1 MRRLYAPLLVGVAL
15 VSIGAC
21 GDGPVETRPRIY
33 VSFPET
39 IDSQCREGKAR
50 IFDECGDQSALFTA
64 ALARAKREGKVL
76 LVEYGAEW
84 CIWCHA
90 FDAHING
97 EHDAFRY
104 TYGAPEEPEV
114 RYTHT
119 FHEVASADIALADPL
134 RQFVAANF
142 VIAHIDAQYAPHGEA
157 VLADSGANEHF
168 LGEIPFVFTVDYD
181 GRFAAS
187 LDPGVGEKRRE
198 GVLDWYRGYDRAALI
213 RQLTAMR
220 DAARAGGKRLP
231 SASARSGSN

>member
-1 MRRLYAPLLVGVAL
+1 VGAVLL
-15 VSIGAC
+15 SIGAC
-21 GDGPVETRPRIY
+21 GEGPVETRPRVY

-39 IDSQCREGKAR
+39 IDAQCREGKAR

-64 ALARAKREGKVL
+64 ALARANREGKVL
-76 LVEYGAEW
+76 LVEFGAEW

-97 EHDAFRY
+97 EHDRFRY
-104 TYGAPEEPEV
+104 TYGSPEEPEV

-119 FHEVASADIALADPL
+119 FHEEASADIALAEPL

-142 VIAHIDAQYAPHGEA
+142 VVAHIDSQYAPRGEA
-157 VLADSGANEHF
+157 VLADSGADKYF
-168 LGEIPFVFTVDYD
+168 QGYIPFVFTVDQD

-187 LDPGVGEKRRE
+187 LDPNVGEKRRE
-198 GVLDWYRGYDRAALI
+198 GITDWYRGFDRTILI

-220 DAARAGGKRLP
+220 DAARADGKQTDKP
-231 SASARSGSN
+231 